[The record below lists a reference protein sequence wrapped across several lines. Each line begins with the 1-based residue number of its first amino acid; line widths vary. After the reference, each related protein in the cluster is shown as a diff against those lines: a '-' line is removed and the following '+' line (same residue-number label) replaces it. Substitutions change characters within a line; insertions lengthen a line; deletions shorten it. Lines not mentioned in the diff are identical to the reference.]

1 MSSIDILLNS
11 DKVLQ
16 QNGTHKSIVP
26 SLSGLIKLSTNYSV
40 NVVQHTGL
48 GVECHTQAGTANHNF
63 LIATFP

>member
-1 MSSIDILLNS
+1 MSSIDILLWSGNS

-48 GVECHTQAGTANHNF
+48 GVECHTQAQIMTARDCKS
-63 LIATFP
+63 